1 MNKTRLV
8 ELISLKTG
16 VSKKEVDL
24 VINLF
29 LESIK
34 ESVQSG
40 ENVEIRGFGNF
51 FQTLQEERKIKSP
64 IAGKTIDVPAKTK
77 INFKASK
84 VTDVQ
89 INKGA

>member
-40 ENVEIRGFGNF
+40 ESVEIRGFGNF
-51 FQTLQEERKIKSP
+51 FQTLQDERRIKSP